1 MMEAQNRNVDKLA
14 ARISAYLSR
23 RSGISLVE
31 LSRDIEG
38 FAGEVVWGSN
48 ETNVIVW
55 DRMSQDAIA
64 AITGLI
70 AEEKIVATPSNVL
83 VYAFDGGV
91 LDMPIATDVRRSY
104 AKPRWLPLV
113 FAGAREAA

>member
-1 MMEAQNRNVDKLA
+1 MTNQQTVDA
-14 ARISAYLSR
+14 MADSISTYLRR

-38 FAGEVVWGSN
+38 FAGDVVWGST

-70 AEEKIVATPSNVL
+70 AAEKIVATPSNLL
-83 VYAFDGGV
+83 VYAFDGCV
-91 LDMPIATDVRRSY
+91 IDLPLATNIRKKY
-104 AKPRWLPLV
+104 ARPRWLPLV
-113 FAGAREAA
+113 FAGAQRAAA